1 MIPLSQSKLQ
11 DVDYDVI
18 IVGAGISGIGLA
30 SRLQVRNPD
39 LSYCI
44 LESRHEVGGT
54 WSLFQYPGIRSDSDL
69 YTFGYSWRPWNERS
83 AIAHGSK
90 IAQYL
95 KECAAQEG
103 IDQKIK
109 FHHRVTRAEWSTEAK
124 KWTLDLTD
132 GESARGK
139 TLSARFLFFGTG
151 YYDYHRGRNANIPGL
166 SDFQGTVVH
175 PQFWPRDLDYADK
188 NIVIIGSGATAVTLL
203 PAVSEKAS
211 HVTMLQ
217 RSPSYIVSIPREDA
231 IERAIRLACPRG
243 LAAKLIRFKWILL
256 PLLQVRYCQW
266 FPRVARRM
274 LRSMTKKELPVG
286 MSLDPNFDPK
296 YWPWEQRLCMCPDGD
311 FYEALRSG
319 KGSVKTGVIDT
330 VTKIGIRLKSG
341 EELAPDIIVTATG
354 LKMQAAGG
362 VKFIVDGQ
370 DFRISE
376 HYMWRAA
383 MLDGLPNAIL
393 SFGYVDASWTL
404 GLEAT
409 AELACRLLRKMQK
422 DKFSMIVPRYE
433 SNEKTRLR
441 EEGFM
446 KLNSTYVQEGNADM
460 PRFAA
465 QSVWRR
471 RSYYWR
477 DIFSARWGSIK
488 TGLEWSMEV

>member
-211 HVTMLQ
+211 H
-217 RSPSYIVSIPREDA
+217 
-231 IERAIRLACPRG
+231 
-243 LAAKLIRFKWILL
+243 
-256 PLLQVRYCQW
+256 VRYCQW